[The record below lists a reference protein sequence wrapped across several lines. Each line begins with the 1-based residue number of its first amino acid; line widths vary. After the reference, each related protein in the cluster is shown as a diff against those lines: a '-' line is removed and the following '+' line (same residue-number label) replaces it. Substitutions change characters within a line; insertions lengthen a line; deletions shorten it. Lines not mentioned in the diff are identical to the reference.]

1 MILAKKKNLNN
12 VYSHIFEI
20 YRINNNNR
28 LKPVET
34 IIDWFILHRI
44 DSVVI

>member
-20 YRINNNNR
+20 YRINNNN
-28 LKPVET
+28 KPVET
-34 IIDWFILHRI
+34 IIDGLSYTELIQ
-44 DSVVI
+44 